1 MKEKTAGARKIW
13 NKYKY
18 AALVALIGAGLLLW
32 PGLGEPEADSHPRSP
47 SAQTAQGSWD
57 LQTVQTEMEEILAAM
72 DGGGQVKV
80 MLTVDSDGERQL
92 AQDTQLSYS
101 GNTAAPEDYSRKSET
116 VRLDGSGGDETV
128 VVRRTYPTYRGAL
141 VVCQG
146 GGSAEVRLAVTGAVA
161 ALTGLPTDRVTVAK
175 WQ

>member
-1 MKEKTAGARKIW
+1 MKEKTKGARKIW
-13 NKYKY
+13 DRYKY

-32 PGLGEPEADSHPRSP
+32 PGLGGSS
-47 SAQTAQGSWD
+47 SARRESRTEDQQTLWD
-57 LQTVQTEMEEILAAM
+57 TQAVQREMEEILGAM
-72 DGGGQVKV
+72 SGVGQVKV

-101 GNTAAPEDYSRKSET
+101 GNTAAPEDYSRRSET
-116 VRLDGSGGDETV
+116 VLVDSRDEPV
-128 VVRRTYPTYRGAL
+128 VVRTVYPTYRGAL

-146 GGSAEVRLAVTGAVA
+146 GGSAEVRLAVTEAVS
-161 ALTGLPTDRVTVAK
+161 ALTGLPAARVTVAK

>member
-1 MKEKTAGARKIW
+1 MKEKTKGARKIW
-13 NKYKY
+13 DRYKY

-32 PGLGEPEADSHPRSP
+32 PGLGEASQRRESRKTQEAR
-47 SAQTAQGSWD
+47 AGWD
-57 LQTVQTEMEEILAAM
+57 IRDVQREMEEILASM
-72 DGGGQVKV
+72 NGVGQVKV

-101 GNTAAPEDYSRKSET
+101 GNTAAPEDYSRRSET
-116 VRLDGSGGDETV
+116 VLVDGSEGDEAV
-128 VVRRTYPTYRGAL
+128 VVRTMYPTYRGAL

-146 GGSAEVRLAVTGAVA
+146 GGSAEVRLAVTEAVC
-161 ALTGLPTDRVTVAK
+161 ALTGLPSARVTVAK